1 MKKKFFR
8 AVFGFCFVGIIF
20 SLNQGKAEAPA
31 SGVDDFAEFENSAP
45 ESTTT
50 SAPNPLENMSE
61 LDDPDPLGVMEKK
74 GESSDPN
81 SLPLEDEMLLEENTA
96 KKAEKKT
103 EHKTA
108 KEVPKKTETVPPT
121 EILPAKPIEKP
132 IEKPIAEP
140 EKMAQPSPEP
150 QPTTEP
156 IPEPKVET
164 AISVPAP
171 EPKISQQQIV
181 RDDPNFKAEKR
192 FHDLYKKYYLEPT
205 NVESWEK
212 AVGSRRSEKYNVQKG
227 DTLWDLSQTFF
238 GDPNYWPK
246 VWSIN
251 KEEILN
257 PHQVDPKM
265 TIRFFPGSVDDAP
278 TIGILTQDKA
288 NEPMQTP
295 QNLSIVDPSSSAE
308 VSRQIQPPSVRPVGR
323 IPPSMPLYRMGAVH
337 KAPIEFQLDK
347 RTEGMQTFHSP
358 VQYMMLDKFPLNVGK
373 IEEAE
378 SGLNSAADFQYV
390 FVELADGNPRTMMV
404 VKEKEKLNEG
414 VLVEIQ
420 GEIQVLDRVS
430 DKRNLFRA
438 IVKKTLSLVQV
449 GSSLIDG
456 AIPSYDLS
464 VGEDNRTGSPVQ
476 ILGGIYGSQMTVFGR
491 NSYLFLGAG
500 KKQGIQ
506 IGQSLSVFK
515 NLAVRVPGTKIS
527 YIGGTTGKVKVIAA
541 DENVST
547 GYVVENQ
554 ESIQKGD
561 WVGAPGKIIH
571 ALTKESEQPSPSSG
585 TASTQGDENPEN
597 MLNENDLNEVV
608 PAPGSEPPA
617 SEPPPLDSS
626 SPLDNGQQQEQE
638 LEL

>member
-1 MKKKFFR
+1 MKEKFTK
-8 AVFGFCFVGIIF
+8 AVFGFCFIGIIF
-20 SLNQGKAEAPA
+20 SPRVGRAEAPS
-31 SGVDDFAEFENSAP
+31 SGVDDFAEFENSSPGSTAP
-45 ESTTT
+45 STPSATSPSSVSSPT
-50 SAPNPLENMSE
+50 SAPNPIDNMSE

-81 SLPLEDEMLLEENTA
+81 SLPLEDEMLQEEKTA
-96 KKAEKKT
+96 KKAVKKS
-103 EHKTA
+103 EP
-108 KEVPKKTETVPPT
+108 VPLP
-121 EILPAKPIEKP
+121 EIQPAKPA
-132 IEKPIAEP
+132 EKPIAEP
-140 EKMAQPSPEP
+140 EKISQPIPAPPPPVS
-150 QPTTEP
+150 EP
-156 IPEPKVET
+156 IPEPKVKT
-164 AISVPAP
+164 AIAVPAP

-181 RDDPNFKAEKR
+181 RDDPNFKEEKR
-192 FHDLYKKYYLEPT
+192 FHNLYKKYNLEPT

-212 AVGSRRSEKYNVQKG
+212 AVGSRRSEKYNVQRG

-265 TIRFFPGSVDDAP
+265 TIRFFPGSVDEAP
-278 TIGILTQDKA
+278 TIGILTQEKA
-288 NEPMQTP
+288 NEPTQTP

-337 KAPIEFQLDK
+337 KAPIEFQLE
-347 RTEGMQTFHSP
+347 RAGAVQSFHSP

-378 SGLNSAADFQYV
+378 TGLNSAADFQYV

-404 VKEKEKLNEG
+404 VKEKEKLKEG

-449 GSSLIDG
+449 GASLIDG

-464 VGEDNRTGSPVQ
+464 VGGDNRTGSPVQ

-491 NSYLFLGAG
+491 NSYIFLGAG

-527 YIGGTTGKVKVIAA
+527 YIGGATGRVKVIAA

-561 WVGAPGKIIH
+561 WVGAPGQIIH
-571 ALTKESEQPSPSSG
+571 AQTNESENPSANSG
-585 TASTQGDENPEN
+585 TASTQGDEDPEN
-597 MLNENDLNEVV
+597 MLNEN
-608 PAPGSEPPA
+608 
-617 SEPPPLDSS
+617 PPLDSS
-626 SPLDNGQQQEQE
+626 SPLDHGQEQEQE